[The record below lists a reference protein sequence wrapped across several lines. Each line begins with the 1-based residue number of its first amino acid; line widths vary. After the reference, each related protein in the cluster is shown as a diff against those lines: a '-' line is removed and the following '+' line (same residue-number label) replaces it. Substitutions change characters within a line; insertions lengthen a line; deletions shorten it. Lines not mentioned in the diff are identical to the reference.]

1 MSKVRW
7 VLVLSENWTIVDPND
22 MKALV
27 RIAQEA
33 EGAGIDAV
41 MLSEHIVLGRSA
53 GSNGVMAN
61 PREYAYPGNQ
71 PPDMSWP
78 NSIVLLSAIAAVTE
92 KLRLVG
98 GAIIA
103 PLRHPLLLAKEI
115 ATLDRLSEGRFVM
128 LPTVSWHEDEYA
140 ALGIPFNR
148 RGAILDEQLEVLA
161 KCWQPGP
168 VTHHGEFFN
177 FEDVWVEPRPQR
189 FDGPRL
195 WFGGQ
200 DMHAPLLRRLVKYG
214 HGFNPLGVPSS
225 ADMDALQSGLEEA
238 GRSLSDIE
246 LVGGINGKFETPD
259 SLLDLDQV
267 LEPLP
272 AKVAAGFET
281 ICFKPSMYIDDA
293 KQMGAFCRSLIKKSD
308 ALLG

>member
-140 ALGIPFNR
+140 ALAVPFNR

-168 VTHHGEFFN
+168 VTHHGEFYN
-177 FEDVWVEPRPQR
+177 FDDVWVEPRPQR
-189 FDGPRL
+189 DDGPRL

-214 HGFNPLGVPSS
+214 HGFNPLGVPS
-225 ADMDALQSGLEEA
+225 ATDMESLKSGLKAA

-246 LVGGINGKFETPD
+246 LVGGINGKFATPN
-259 SLLDLDQV
+259 SLLDLDRV

-272 AKVAAGFET
+272 AKVEAGFGT

-293 KQMGAFCRSLIKKSD
+293 KEMGAFCRSLIKKSD
-308 ALLG
+308 ALLN

>member
-1 MSKVRW
+1 
-7 VLVLSENWTIVDPND
+7 
-22 MKALV
+22 
-27 RIAQEA
+27 
-33 EGAGIDAV
+33 

-168 VTHHGEFFN
+168 VSHHGEFFN
-177 FEDVWVEPRPQR
+177 FDDVWVEPRPQR
-189 FDGPRL
+189 DDGPRL

-214 HGFNPLGVPSS
+214 HGFNPLGLPSD
-225 ADMDALQSGLEEA
+225 ADMEALMSGLRAA

-246 LVGGINGKFETPD
+246 LVGGINGNFETPN
-259 SLLDLDQV
+259 SLLDLDRV

-272 AKVAAGFET
+272 AKVEAGFGT

-293 KQMGAFCRSLIKKSD
+293 KEMGAFCRSLIKKSD
-308 ALLG
+308 ALLS

>member
-33 EGAGIDAV
+33 EDAGIDAV

-78 NSIVLLSAIAAVTE
+78 NSIVLLSAIAAVTK

-168 VTHHGEFFN
+168 VSHHGAFFN
-177 FEDVWVEPRPQR
+177 FDEAWLEPRPQR
-189 FDGPRL
+189 DDGPRL

-200 DMHAPLLRRLVKYG
+200 EMHAPLLRRLVKYG
-214 HGFNPLGVPSS
+214 HGFNPLGVPSDT
-225 ADMDALQSGLEEA
+225 DMKALTSGLKAA

-246 LVGGINGKFETPD
+246 LVGGINGNFETPN
-259 SLLDLDQV
+259 SLLDLDRV

-272 AKVAAGFET
+272 
-281 ICFKPSMYIDDA
+281 
-293 KQMGAFCRSLIKKSD
+293 
-308 ALLG
+308 

>member
-168 VTHHGEFFN
+168 VSHHGEFFN
-177 FEDVWVEPRPQR
+177 FDDVWVEPRPHR
-189 FDGPRL
+189 PDGPRL

-200 DMHAPLLRRLVKYG
+200 EMHAPLLRRLVKYG
-214 HGFNPLGVPSS
+214 HGFNPLGVPSA
-225 ADMDALQSGLEEA
+225 ADMDALQSGLTEA
-238 GRSLSDIE
+238 GRLLADIE

-272 AKVAAGFET
+272 AKVAAGFKT
-281 ICFKPSMYIDDA
+281 ICFKPSMYIDDVRE
-293 KQMGAFCRSLIKKSD
+293 MGAFCRSLVKKSD
-308 ALLG
+308 ALLS